1 MRPPGLADDAM
12 PGRGGS
18 LTSCS
23 DGVCALYRVRDH
35 ARPRFPT
42 RRR

>member
-18 LTSCS
+18 LTSGS
-23 DGVCALYRVRDH
+23 DGVWALYRVRDH